1 MYGRGIVL
9 MPRRSVA
16 AKLRGTTELL
26 NIMSSRSSRNLTE
39 RGMQIAEQRIPHLA
53 AKAGRDAYWAALKQ
67 TGAVT
72 VKTSSG
78 QVVERKS
85 DGSVT
90 VIKDLPVG
98 KRVKLGTVLRR
109 VK

>member
-1 MYGRGIVL
+1 
-9 MPRRSVA
+9 
-16 AKLRGTTELL
+16 
-26 NIMSSRSSRNLTE
+26 MSSRTSRNLTE
-39 RGMQIAEQRIPHLA
+39 RGMQIAERRIPQLA
-53 AKAGRDAYWAALKQ
+53 AKAGHDAYWATLKH
-67 TGAVT
+67 TGTVT
-72 VKTSSG
+72 VKTASG

-90 VIKDLPVG
+90 VLKDLPTG

>member
-1 MYGRGIVL
+1 M
-9 MPRRSVA
+9 
-16 AKLRGTTELL
+16 
-26 NIMSSRSSRNLTE
+26 TE
-39 RGMQIAEQRIPHLA
+39 RGMQIAERRIPELA
-53 AKAGRDAYWAALKQ
+53 AKAGHDAYWASLRQ

-72 VKTSSG
+72 VKTARG

-98 KRVKLGTVLRR
+98 KRVKPGTILKR

>member
-1 MYGRGIVL
+1 
-9 MPRRSVA
+9 
-16 AKLRGTTELL
+16 
-26 NIMSSRSSRNLTE
+26 MSTRTSRTPLTE
-39 RGMQIAEQRIPHLA
+39 RGMQIAERRIPELA
-53 AKAGRDAYWAALKQ
+53 AKAGHDAYWASLRQ

-72 VKTSSG
+72 VKTARG

-98 KRVKLGTVLRR
+98 KRVKPGTILKR

>member
-1 MYGRGIVL
+1 
-9 MPRRSVA
+9 
-16 AKLRGTTELL
+16 
-26 NIMSSRSSRNLTE
+26 MSSRTSRTTLTE
-39 RGMQIAEQRIPHLA
+39 RAMQLGERRIPELA
-53 AKAGRDAYWAALKQ
+53 ARAGHDAYWNTLRS

-72 VKTSSG
+72 VKTSRG

-98 KRVKLGTVLRR
+98 KRVKPGTILKR